1 MICFDLGGPV
11 NKIAMVI
18 GSMML
23 ANGTADM
30 SAANAAELASV
41 NGVCAVAVSIPPA
54 VLFFSNIGHR
64 FTPLKM
70 DQADQ
75 TAG

>member
-23 ANGTADM
+23 ANGVDAT
-30 SAANAAELASV
+30 NPELASV